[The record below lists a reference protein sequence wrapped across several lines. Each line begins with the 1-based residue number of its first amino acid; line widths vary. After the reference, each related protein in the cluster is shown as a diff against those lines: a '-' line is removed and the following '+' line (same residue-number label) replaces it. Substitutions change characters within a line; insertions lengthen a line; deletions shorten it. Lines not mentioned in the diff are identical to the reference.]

1 MKMPADAHE
10 LLSQT
15 MICVL
20 ATTGPGNSP
29 HAIPMWYRYRDGV
42 ITITTSRASQKSR
55 NVERTGKAMVVV
67 DTREP
72 PYHAVMV
79 KGDAEIGPGLS
90 REEEYEIALRYL
102 GPDRVDAFMAEYDG
116 GRARRLHHHHPA
128 HQGHPVPGRI
138 VLRRIEA
145 RP

>member
-1 MKMPADAHE
+1 MKMPADAHD
-10 LLSQT
+10 LLSRT
-15 MICVL
+15 MVCVL

-42 ITITTSRASQKSR
+42 ITITTSRSSQKSR

-79 KGDAEIGPGLS
+79 KGDAEIGPALS

-102 GPDRVDAFMAEYDG
+102 GPDRVDAFMAHYDG
-116 GRARRLHHHHPA
+116 T
-128 HQGHPVPGRI
+128 GHDDSTI
-138 VLRRIEA
+138 II
-145 RP
+145 RPTRVIQYRGG